1 MLGDCKGPDLGEK
14 LALAAWLMPPF
25 AGFFLIPMTMALAW
39 HVAAA
44 IAMPVATFAWA
55 TRRTNRS
62 SRKRTTLRVF
72 RYLLQAATSGMILSS
87 AVSGVVIGLFSFS
100 KHWPLVAALVVLA
113 VMLRGML
120 WAFDQWVTRDWQRF
134 GRLHANG
141 LPVIPEMTMKE
152 YAAAMVTSRQRNR
165 QLAPAIGFWGELL
178 VDNRH
183 SDILAAMTS
192 ARRLLDATAA
202 P

>member
-1 MLGDCKGPDLGEK
+1 
-14 LALAAWLMPPF
+14 
-25 AGFFLIPMTMALAW
+25 
-39 HVAAA
+39 
-44 IAMPVATFAWA
+44 
-55 TRRTNRS
+55 
-62 SRKRTTLRVF
+62 
-72 RYLLQAATSGMILSS
+72 
-87 AVSGVVIGLFSFS
+87 
-100 KHWPLVAALVVLA
+100 
-113 VMLRGML
+113 MLRGML

-152 YAAAMVTSRQRNR
+152 YAADMVTSRQRNR